1 MAARLLLVAPLLVA
15 LLLAAPR
22 PAAGASLLLLAL
34 PVALRDFF
42 PALAALFLAAL
53 FLAPL
58 FLAALFLA
66 VAIAVSSC
74 EYLARLNSLL
84 AHSEGSA
91 GRRIYERRFK
101 RNGYIDYIF
110 APAGQIMRRA
120 EPAQFGFTYS
130 CGRITIAALFRSS
143 HSGSKR
149 NRMENSSPQTL
160 VELLKM
166 AAAARPDDQV
176 LKFKQGKQ
184 WTGLSG
190 DGLLGRVRSVTLG
203 LYRMGVGRGDRVA
216 MLAESGPLWTISDFA
231 ILSSGAVNVPIYPT
245 QPVHQVEYIMR
256 EAEPKLLFISTAR
269 QMRRVNEALKKFP
282 SLPIVSFQPGVE
294 GENVTS
300 FESLEASGAELARER
315 PELYDLISSD
325 VSAGD
330 LASVIYTSGT
340 TGEPKGVMLTHRN
353 ITFNALSSGRFLGI
367 EPDNLML
374 SFLPLSHVFE
384 RMVLYLCMHYGVQ
397 INYAGGIETVASDMR
412 EVSPTLMST
421 VPRLIEK
428 IYARVQKN
436 ASDAGGVRKRIFEWA
451 SRVARRSA
459 ELSTASEPLP
469 PLLEFQRDIADQLVF
484 SKLRE
489 AVGGRMRRMV
499 SGGAAL
505 PSDLALFFIGA
516 GIPLLQGYGLT
527 ETSPV
532 IAVNTLEHNRIGSV
546 GRPLPGVEVK
556 IAEDGEILTR
566 GPHVFQGYFNKPDE
580 TAEVFTEVAEGNG
593 DRGAWFRT
601 GDIGHFDEDGF
612 LFITD
617 RKKDLIKTSAGKY
630 VAPQMIEGLIAQSEF
645 IEQAVVIGDKR
656 KYVIALIVPD
666 FERLRAW
673 AKQQG
678 IETSDR
684 RELIADKRTLNMV
697 RAEVS
702 KLTGELADYEK
713 VKRVSLLADEFSID
727 GGELTP
733 TLKVRRR
740 VVEQKYEKV
749 IESLYSGSD

>member
-1 MAARLLLVAPLLVA
+1 
-15 LLLAAPR
+15 
-22 PAAGASLLLLAL
+22 
-34 PVALRDFF
+34 
-42 PALAALFLAAL
+42 
-53 FLAPL
+53 
-58 FLAALFLA
+58 
-66 VAIAVSSC
+66 
-74 EYLARLNSLL
+74 
-84 AHSEGSA
+84 
-91 GRRIYERRFK
+91 
-101 RNGYIDYIF
+101 
-110 APAGQIMRRA
+110 
-120 EPAQFGFTYS
+120 
-130 CGRITIAALFRSS
+130 
-143 HSGSKR
+143 
-149 NRMENSSPQTL
+149 MENSSPQTL

-166 AAAARPDDQV
+166 AVAARPKSEV
-176 LKFKQGKQ
+176 LKFKQDKQ
-184 WTGLSG
+184 WTGLTG
-190 DGLLGRVRSVTLG
+190 DGLLERVRNVALG
-203 LYRMGVGRGDRVA
+203 LYQMGIAKGDRIA
-216 MLAESGPLWTISDFA
+216 MLAESGPLWTISDYA
-231 ILSSGAVNVPIYPT
+231 MLSTGAVNVPIYPT
-245 QPVHQVEYIMR
+245 QPVHQVEYILR

-269 QMRRVNEALKKFP
+269 QMRRVDDALKKFP
-282 SLPIVSFQPGVE
+282 SLPIISFQSGVE
-294 GENVTS
+294 GENVAS
-300 FESLEASGAELARER
+300 FESLEARGAELARER

-353 ITFNALSSGRFLGI
+353 ITFNAVSGGSFLEI

-397 INYAGGIETVASDMR
+397 INYAGGIETVAADMR
-412 EVSPTLMST
+412 DVNPTLMST
-421 VPRLIEK
+421 VPRLLEK

-436 ASDAGGVRKRIFEWA
+436 ASDGGRVKKRIFEWA

-459 ELSTASEPLP
+459 ELSTRSKSIP
-469 PLLEFQRDIADQLVF
+469 PLLEFQRDIADHLVF

-489 AVGGRMRRMV
+489 AVGGKMKRMV

-505 PSDLALFFIGA
+505 PPDMALFFIGA

-532 IAVNTLEHNRIGSV
+532 IAVNTLDHNRIGSV

-556 IAEDGEILTR
+556 IAADGEILTR
-566 GPHVFQGYFNKPDE
+566 GPHVFQGYFNKLDE
-580 TAEVFTEVAEGNG
+580 TAEVFTEGNG
-593 DRGAWFRT
+593 DRGAWFKT

-656 KYVIALIVPD
+656 KYVIALIVPE

-678 IETSDR
+678 IATDDK
-684 RELIADKRTLNMV
+684 RELIADKRTVDMI

-702 KLTGELADYEK
+702 RLTRELADYEK
-713 VKRVSLLADEFSID
+713 VKRVSLLAEEFSID